1 MSALAV
7 TGARPLT
14 ISVTRLAD
22 RLLLGSIV
30 VVTWHKIHWAP
41 GGSDVTI
48 EDIASFAFLAAF
60 AGYRIKRRD
69 AGLPRVALVLLLAF
83 LLLEVTM
90 LAGFF
95 SLQSDEAVTQYAKGM
110 TKYALHFAFLIA
122 ACAHVCEHGERLLR
136 RVGAAFVAGLALN
149 AGYGVLQL
157 VLRVGAGINLDRA
170 VIGPLT
176 FGQGSVGGIN
186 VFGQVSGQT
195 ANGGIGTSGVYR
207 VNALALDPNHL
218 GIMLIVPLMLLTPLA
233 LAHGLRERQGRVLW
247 ALLAGF
253 AVVQLL
259 TLSRSAFLGD
269 ACALAVLA
277 WPLRR
282 ELLRP
287 RFVLPVV
294 GGLAAIAL
302 LVATSPYVAEVF
314 RSRFT
319 LSDRS
324 AQSHFEFFSLVQPV
338 LDQHPFFGLGW
349 NTFSVYYEFLTGK
362 TNWGPH
368 SYFIALLVETGIVGA
383 TAFAGF
389 LAWLFLRLEVLRR
402 AGRALARRGEG
413 SDTYLI
419 AVGLTAALVG
429 TMAAN
434 VFYLTMSF
442 PYFSTLVLLIVAA
455 SAIAS
460 GRARGGR
467 SRA

>member
-1 MSALAV
+1 MSSLALTA
-7 TGARPLT
+7 ARPLT
-14 ISVTRLAD
+14 ISLTRLLD
-22 RLLLGSIV
+22 RLLLVSVV

-41 GGSDVTI
+41 GGGDVTL
-48 EDIASFAFLAAF
+48 EDLASFAFLTAF
-60 AGYRIKRRD
+60 IGLRVKRRD
-69 AGLPRVALVLLLAF
+69 ARLPPVALALVLAF
-83 LLLEVTM
+83 LALEVAL

-95 SLQSDEAVTQYAKGM
+95 GLQSDVAVAQYAKGM

-136 RVGAAFVAGLALN
+136 RVGGALIAGLALN
-149 AGYGVLQL
+149 AAYGVLQL
-157 VLRVGAGINLDRA
+157 VVRVGAGINLDLA

-195 ANGGIGTSGVYR
+195 ANGGIGTAGVYR

-233 LAHGLRERQGRVLW
+233 LAHGLRERQGRRLW
-247 ALLAGF
+247 ALLGFF

-282 ELLRP
+282 QLLRP
-287 RFVLPVV
+287 RFVLPVAA
-294 GGLAAIAL
+294 GLGVIAL
-302 LVATSPYVAEVF
+302 LVVTSPYVAEVF

-338 LDQHPFFGLGW
+338 LDQHPFFGLGL

-368 SYFIALLVETGIVGA
+368 SFFIALLVETGIVGA
-383 TAFAGF
+383 TIFAGF
-389 LAWLFLRLEVLRR
+389 LAWILLRLEVLRR
-402 AGRALARRGEG
+402 AGRELARRGEG

-419 AVGLTAALVG
+419 AIGLTAALVG

-434 VFYLTMSF
+434 VFYLTMVF
-442 PYFSTLVLLIVAA
+442 PYFTTFVLLIVSA

-460 GRARGGR
+460 ARARN
-467 SRA
+467 A